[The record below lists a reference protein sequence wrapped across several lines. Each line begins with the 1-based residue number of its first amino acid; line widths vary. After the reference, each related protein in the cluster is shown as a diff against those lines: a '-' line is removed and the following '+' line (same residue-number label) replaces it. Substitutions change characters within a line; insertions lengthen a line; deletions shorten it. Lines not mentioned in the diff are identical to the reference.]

1 MKITVRGE
9 PEFGLPKDFEE
20 VELQEST
27 IESVMEH
34 FNVDPKIRKHLFP
47 IVNNKMGKL
56 SQELQEGDKIILQ
69 SPYSGG

>member
-1 MKITVRGE
+1 MKVTVRGE
-9 PEFGLPKDFEE
+9 PEFGLPKDFTE
-20 VELQEST
+20 VELQTPT